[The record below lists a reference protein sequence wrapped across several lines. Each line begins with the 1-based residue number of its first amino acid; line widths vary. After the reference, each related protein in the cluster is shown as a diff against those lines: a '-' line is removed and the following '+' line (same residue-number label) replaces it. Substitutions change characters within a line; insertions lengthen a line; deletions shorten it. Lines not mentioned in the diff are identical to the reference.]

1 MIPITKVN
9 GIYKPTNR
17 TFGGPHI
24 VDIVYCIAMIIRL
37 YPHFRWLNTINIS
50 ILNVN
55 FPIIV
60 VYFPIKN
67 HIHRDFLIYIYISH
81 CTTLWGTTLY
91 HDPPQALASYRNCHV
106 TGSRELRAV
115 QLAVPRNEIW
125 DGPRGEKK
133 MLISPS
139 KREI

>member
-1 MIPITKVN
+1 
-9 GIYKPTNR
+9 
-17 TFGGPHI
+17 
-24 VDIVYCIAMIIRL
+24 MIIRL

-50 ILNVN
+50 ISNVN

-60 VYFPIKN
+60 VYVPIKN
-67 HIHRDFLIYIYISH
+67 HIHRGFPSISH
-81 CTTLWGTTLY
+81 CTTLWGTTLWGTTFY

-139 KREI
+139 KREILTHEKWRLIMVNNLY